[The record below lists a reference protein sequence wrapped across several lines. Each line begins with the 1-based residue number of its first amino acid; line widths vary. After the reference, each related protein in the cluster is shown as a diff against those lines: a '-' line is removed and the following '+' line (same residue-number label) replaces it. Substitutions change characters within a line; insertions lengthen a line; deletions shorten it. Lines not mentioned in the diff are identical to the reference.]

1 MDRRRGLDVSIAVE
15 RFSDA
20 VAYHG
25 EGPVWVDGL
34 RFVDMLA
41 GDIVALDGDGA
52 VVDRLHV
59 GTVAAAFRPRRDGG
73 LVVAVERGF
82 ALVDDHGHVET
93 LPQVFADRAVRMND
107 GATDPDGRFYCG
119 SMAYDVTPGA
129 GTLYRLDADGA
140 VSVVLEAVTISN
152 GLAWT
157 PDGGT
162 AYYVDSPT
170 RRIDVLDYNAEAGLT
185 NRRPFVTVVEH
196 DGLPDGL
203 TVDREGG
210 VWVAFFGG
218 SAVRRFGPAG
228 TVEEV
233 LDLPVTQPTA
243 CTFGGDGLDELYI
256 TTSRENLPP
265 DEQPQAGSVFRA
277 RPGVAGL
284 PPAPF
289 AG

>member
-1 MDRRRGLDVSIAVE
+1 
-15 RFSDA
+15 
-20 VAYHG
+20 
-25 EGPVWVDGL
+25 
-34 RFVDMLA
+34 
-41 GDIVALDGDGA
+41 
-52 VVDRLHV
+52 
-59 GTVAAAFRPRRDGG
+59 
-73 LVVAVERGF
+73 
-82 ALVDDHGHVET
+82 
-93 LPQVFADRAVRMND
+93 
-107 GATDPDGRFYCG
+107 
-119 SMAYDVTPGA
+119 MAYDVTPGA
-129 GTLYRLDADGA
+129 GTLDRLDADGA

-157 PDGGT
+157 PDGRT

-170 RRIDVLDYNAEAGLT
+170 KGIDVLDYDAEAGLT
-185 NRRPFVTVVEH
+185 ERRPFVTVAEH
-196 DGLPDGL
+196 HGLPDGL

-228 TVEEV
+228 TLEEV

-256 TTSRENLPP
+256 TTSRENLPD

-284 PPAPF
+284 PPTPF
-289 AG
+289 GA